1 MSISDIGHIGHIM
14 TTITEFT
21 GTPTAYNEFYKHIYR
36 TNLPTDEIK
45 RAIRNVFTPNMIRH
59 RILDHGKPEYQQII
73 HSYKPLKSFVDKLG
87 RQDLFSLSTYN
98 RPQDTMNYYSY
109 YYPYNPKTIDIN
121 NDINNIVADLMA
133 LLSSVIQH
141 NIDTTAYY
149 ITLHLTKFQSIN
161 RLSTL
166 ISQKIRNEWSDEEKN
181 ELVEKLKIVD
191 IFNFRPYLMN
201 KYGEWLR
208 EHYRWLTKRVIKKFV
223 N

>member
-1 MSISDIGHIGHIM
+1 MSISDIGHLGHIM

-21 GTPTAYNEFYKHIYR
+21 GTPTAYNEFYRHIYGI
-36 TNLPTDEIK
+36 NLPTDEIK
-45 RAIRNVFTPNMIRH
+45 HAIRNVFTPNIIRR

-73 HSYKPLKSFVDKLG
+73 QSYKPLKSFVDKLG

-98 RPQDTMNYYSY
+98 QSPDEMNMNYY
-109 YYPYNPKTIDIN
+109 PYIPKTRDMN
-121 NDINNIVADLMA
+121 NNINNIVADLMA

-166 ISQKIRNEWSDEEKN
+166 ISQQIQNEWSDEEKN
-181 ELVEKLKIVD
+181 KLVEELKIVD
-191 IFNFRPYLMN
+191 ISNFRPYYLMN
-201 KYGEWLR
+201 IYGDWLR
-208 EHYRWLTKRVIKKFV
+208 EYYGWLTKRVIQKIV